1 MYQIK
6 IGNLTYNLKLKK
18 DQIYLNDNL
27 FEVDL
32 STISDSRF
40 HAIRDNKS
48 HNIEIIEINKLD
60 KTALVK
66 VNSNIYTIRI
76 KDQYDEL
83 LEKMGLNSL
92 NVSTVKDIKAP
103 MPGMVLKILV
113 KENDRVKKGD
123 ALLVLEAMKME
134 NLLKSPVDAQI
145 KFVKIKTGDKVE
157 KNEVLLELI

>member
-6 IGNLTYNLKLKK
+6 IGNHTYNLEQKE
-18 DQIYLNDNL
+18 DQVFLNDNL
-27 FEVDL
+27 FDVDL

-40 HAIRDNKS
+40 HAIRNNKS
-48 HNIEIIEINKLD
+48 YNIEIIELNKLD

-66 VNSNIYTIRI
+66 VNSNIYTLKI

-92 NVSTVKDIKAP
+92 NISSVKDIKAP
-103 MPGMVLKILV
+103 MPGMVIKILV
-113 KENDRVKKGD
+113 KENDMVKKGD

-134 NLLKSPVDAQI
+134 NLLKSPIDTQI
-145 KFVKIKTGDKVE
+145 KSVKIKTGDKVE
-157 KNEVLLELI
+157 KNEVLLELF